1 MHVSKVRPELRA
13 AVKESDGRGQQH
25 MWPYDVDARFNR
37 LQCSLSQR
45 RARNLDQKVWF
56 VCKKNIPKVM

>member
-37 LQCSLSQR
+37 LQLVAASSSKL
-45 RARNLDQKVWF
+45 APEGL
-56 VCKKNIPKVM
+56 VCMQEKHS